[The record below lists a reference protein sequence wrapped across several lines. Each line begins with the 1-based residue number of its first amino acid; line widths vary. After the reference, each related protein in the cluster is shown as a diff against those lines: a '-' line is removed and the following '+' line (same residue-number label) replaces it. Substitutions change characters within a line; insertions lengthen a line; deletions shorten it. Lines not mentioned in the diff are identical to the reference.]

1 MTGFRSQ
8 EDVGVVVVGAGQA
21 DPRATRRTARRG
33 HDQGMTNAS
42 TLTRWVPRL
51 IMGLACGHTLF
62 GLFVL
67 PASLDPNPLA
77 GIVDDG
83 FVNAID
89 GNTDRAVTFWFLA
102 TGVVLFIVGH
112 LTHWVVRRTG
122 RIPALVG
129 WWTLGLAV
137 PSLVLLPTSPFWL
150 VLALGVLALVAAR
163 RDDQAAVELPT
174 S

>member
-1 MTGFRSQ
+1 
-8 EDVGVVVVGAGQA
+8 
-21 DPRATRRTARRG
+21 
-33 HDQGMTNAS
+33 MTNAS

-51 IMGLACGHTLF
+51 IVGVACLHTLF

-89 GNTDRAVTFWFLA
+89 RNVDRAATFWFLA
-102 TGVVLFIVGH
+102 TGVLWFNVGH
-112 LTHWVVRRTG
+112 LTHWVIRRTG

-129 WWTLGLAV
+129 LWTLGLAV
-137 PSLVLLPTSPFWL
+137 PSLVLLPASGFW
-150 VLALGVLALVAAR
+150 LALGVGILALVAAR
-163 RDDQAAVELPT
+163 RDDRAAVALPT
-174 S
+174 P